1 MCVCVCVCVL
11 GLGFV
16 MGLCDRGG
24 RLRNKIGGR
33 RRWRR
38 SAEELSGKL
47 RLDSS
52 SNIEGRSNA
61 GE

>member
-1 MCVCVCVCVL
+1 MCVL

-33 RRWRR
+33 RRWRQ